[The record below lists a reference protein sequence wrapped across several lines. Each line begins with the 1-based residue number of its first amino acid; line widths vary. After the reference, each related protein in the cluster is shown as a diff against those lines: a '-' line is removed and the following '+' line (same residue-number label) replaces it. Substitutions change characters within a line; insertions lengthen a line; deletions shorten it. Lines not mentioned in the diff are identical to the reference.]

1 MERRLEKRFSSGLEI
16 QITEIDGAAS
26 ATGTLLNVSESGICA
41 LLPDRLAVGALL
53 KLDLADTVLYGQVA
67 YSTEENGGF
76 RTGVSVE
83 RVLVQASDLSSIL
96 AVLLDDAPVD
106 RPIRS

>member
-1 MERRLEKRFSSGLEI
+1 MERRLDKRFPSGLEI
-16 QITEIDGAAS
+16 RTTEIDGAGT

-41 LLPDRLAVGALL
+41 LLPTRLAEGVLL

-67 YSTEENGGF
+67 YSTEENGAF
-76 RTGVSVE
+76 RTGISVE

-96 AVLLDDAPVD
+96 TVLLDDAPVG
-106 RPIRS
+106 R